1 MERLTSWNGDCVR
14 INGRALHTAT
24 VGDIVQMAERL
35 AEYEDSRL
43 SPKAC
48 AEAREIEEALSG
60 SGMSISRMV
69 ELMREDVSGKNLTL
83 PCRPGDTVW
92 LSQLF
97 YTRPK
102 KPIPVTVD
110 AARIDRN
117 GVTIITGKRRFCE
130 EAFGKTVFF
139 TEDDAR
145 KAWKEME
152 EIV

>member
-1 MERLTSWNGDCVR
+1 MKRLTSWKGDCVR
-14 INGRALHTAT
+14 INGRALHAAT

-35 AEYEDSRL
+35 AEYEDSGR

-48 AEAREIEEALSG
+48 AAAREIEE
-60 SGMSISRMV
+60 SISESCMDIRRIA
-69 ELMREDVSGKNLTL
+69 ELMQAEVEGKILTL
-83 PCRPGDTVW
+83 PCKLGDTVW
-92 LSQLF
+92 LSKLF